1 MKEQTQ
7 PPGYLSP
14 FQDQAFLTSME
25 PWTRSPQHTL
35 HHQII
40 LCICSFLLF
49 LFLIARW
56 LEPPCF
62 FLPSVR
68 STTRQT
74 LRFLRGGSNRTIF
87 FPYIDNF
94 DSGGI
99 RVLHQLGH
107 LSATLFFFPL
117 SLGPLLVGL
126 VVVNIGIC
134 FGHNAG

>member
-1 MKEQTQ
+1 MKEQMQ

-25 PWTRSPQHTL
+25 PWTRSISSAHPSSSNHSL
-35 HHQII
+35 Y
-40 LCICSFLLF
+40 LFFLLI

-74 LRFLRGGSNRTIF
+74 PRFLRGGSNCTVF
-87 FPYIDNF
+87 FPWMILILESFVICVNLAIFLQHYF
-94 DSGGI
+94 
-99 RVLHQLGH
+99 L
-107 LSATLFFFPL
+107 LFFPQPWPCP
-117 SLGPLLVGL
+117 GRIGRRQHWHLLWT
-126 VVVNIGIC
+126 
-134 FGHNAG
+134 